1 MPKECW
7 SRVRR
12 IWWSKAAERSKS
24 VRMHI
29 LLISIAVRR
38 SWAGQFQCCG
48 WVCRLTHAR
57 THALVFVTEESPNTK
72 QKHDLPSRAFL
83 FLSCCCYCVCVCVC
97 VHACVC
103 ACMLACL
110 HVCVLQNEI
119 AAVMNR
125 MFHYTGQFV
134 PVKWKCR
141 AKLPSGKLCER
152 MDRIKVRMMAILT
165 LKTILSAFNSEWTI
179 QAILM
184 IQTIPS
190 AFNSE
195 WTLSTHSKAGQ

>member
-1 MPKECW
+1 MNERKIYIWQYKKLPNQTLHVHRASSHMPTLQTDTESSGCN
-7 SRVRR
+7 S
-12 IWWSKAAERSKS
+12 
-24 VRMHI
+24 
-29 LLISIAVRR
+29 L
-38 SWAGQFQCCG
+38 C
-48 WVCRLTHAR
+48 VCA
-57 THALVFVTEESPNTK
+57 
-72 QKHDLPSRAFL
+72 
-83 FLSCCCYCVCVCVC
+83 CVCVCVC